1 MKKILLAVCV
11 ALVALVVWES
21 VSTGGST
28 PAQPNA
34 TTAPAAVPQET
45 EPHHLLQKKGLGN
58 CATLEGDIA
67 LVVILVDEPDYQWD
81 TLSSS
86 MAMTEAEES
95 AKRLEKAAAAYGVEL
110 DLQPKYLRSS
120 TREQLDIIGDE
131 AWVQGVLMNAGLS
144 STNAAETICAQTG
157 ADQAAF
163 MLCVNRPGR
172 AYAVSY
178 IRDAGTEHVLLFENL
193 AGFNHELLHMFG
205 ARDFYYPQQLRQ
217 LFLEHFDTSIMI
229 DANSAK
235 VDSLTAYL
243 VGWTDTLSEEANAV
257 MEGSAWMTNDFLR
270 EANEVETMTG
280 YGTKIYNSC
289 TYEGDLV
296 KGIPNGRGVYIW
308 DNGNRYEGEVVNGQR
323 HGYGVLSWA
332 DGSCYEGEF
341 VEDRRTGYGVMTWA
355 SGTRYEGEFLND
367 QLHGRGTVY
376 NADGSQYSGQW
387 IEGQYIN

>member
-1 MKKILLAVCV
+1 MKLKVIAKQNNSDMCVVC
-11 ALVALVVWES
+11 
-21 VSTGGST
+21 GMKNPCGSR
-28 PAQPNA
+28 N
-34 TTAPAAVPQET
+34 
-45 EPHHLLQKKGLGN
+45 G
-58 CATLEGDIA
+58 
-67 LVVILVDEPDYQWD
+67 
-81 TLSSS
+81 
-86 MAMTEAEES
+86 
-95 AKRLEKAAAAYGVEL
+95 
-110 DLQPKYLRSS
+110 
-120 TREQLDIIGDE
+120 
-131 AWVQGVLMNAGLS
+131 
-144 STNAAETICAQTG
+144 
-157 ADQAAF
+157 
-163 MLCVNRPGR
+163 
-172 AYAVSY
+172 
-178 IRDAGTEHVLLFENL
+178 
-193 AGFNHELLHMFG
+193 
-205 ARDFYYPQQLRQ
+205 
-217 LFLEHFDTSIMI
+217 
-229 DANSAK
+229 ANSAK

-341 VEDRRTGYGVMTWA
+341 VEDRRTGYGVLTWA

-387 IEGQYIN
+387 IDGQYIN